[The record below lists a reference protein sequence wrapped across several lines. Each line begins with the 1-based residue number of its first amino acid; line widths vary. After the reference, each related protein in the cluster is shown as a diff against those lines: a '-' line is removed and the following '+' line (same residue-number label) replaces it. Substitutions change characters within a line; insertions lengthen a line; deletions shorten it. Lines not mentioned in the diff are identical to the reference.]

1 MTELKNH
8 KLDPFFEQESPVRET
23 LIALRE
29 LCLATGLTEEIKWRH
44 PCYTHNGQNVCIF
57 GNFREGA
64 RLSFFLGSMLSDPAN
79 LLAQVGPNTRAG
91 KVVIFDSHESFLTNQ
106 NALVDLIAEA
116 KTFAAQGIRFDYS
129 QDRDDHEWPVELHAA
144 LAVDTELSEAWEAL
158 TPGRRRAWLIHF
170 ASAKQS
176 QTVINRIDKAS
187 DKIKAGKGWNE
198 R

>member
-8 KLDPFFEQESPVRET
+8 KLDPFFEQESPVHET

-29 LCLATGLTEEIKWRH
+29 MCLANGLTEEIKWRH
-44 PCYTHNGQNVCIF
+44 PCYTHNGQNICIF
-57 GNFREGA
+57 GNFRKGA
-64 RLSFFLGSMLSDPAN
+64 RLSFFLGSMLSDPTN

-91 KVVIFDSHESFLTNQ
+91 KVVIFDTYEIFLTNQ
-106 NALVDLIAEA
+106 NALVDLITEA

-129 QDRDDHEWPVELHAA
+129 QDRDDYEWPVELHTA
-144 LAVDTELSEAWEAL
+144 LAVDTELSQAWEAL

-170 ASAKQS
+170 GSAKQS
-176 QTVINRIDKAS
+176 QTVINRIDKAG

>member
-1 MTELKNH
+1 MTHQKND

-23 LIALRE
+23 LIAMRD
-29 LCLATGLTEEIKWRH
+29 LCLTTGLTEEIKWRH
-44 PCYTHNGQNVCIF
+44 PCYTHNGQNICIF

-64 RLSFFLGSMLSDPAN
+64 RISFFLGSMLNDPTN
-79 LLAQVGPNTRAG
+79 LLQQVGPNTRAA
-91 KVVIFDSHESFLTNQ
+91 KVVILDSHEDFMVKEP
-106 NALVDLIAEA
+106 ALAELMAQA
-116 KTFAAQGIRFDYS
+116 KTFAAQGVCFDYS

-144 LAVDTELSEAWEAL
+144 LAVDTELSQAWTAL

-170 ASAKQS
+170 GSAKQS
-176 QTVINRIDKAS
+176 QTVVNRIDKAS

>member
-1 MTELKNH
+1 MTERKNH
-8 KLDPFFEQESPVRET
+8 KLDPFFEQESPVRDT

-29 LCLATGLTEEIKWRH
+29 ICLASGLKEEIKWRH
-44 PCYTHNGQNVCIF
+44 PCYTHNNHNVCIF

-64 RLSFFLGSMLSDPAN
+64 RLSFFLGSMLSDPTK
-79 LLAQVGPNTRAG
+79 LLEKVGPNTRAG
-91 KVVIFDSHESFLTNQ
+91 KVVILDSHDDFIARESAILS
-106 NALVDLIAEA
+106 LIVQA
-116 KTFAAQGIRFDYS
+116 KELAAQGQRFDYS
-129 QDRDDHEWPVELHAA
+129 QDRDDNEWPVELHEA
-144 LAVDTELSEAWEAL
+144 LAADTELSQAWKAL

-170 ASAKQS
+170 GSAKQS